1 MGDLDSVSPLHPFA
15 VSSLSLDSGSPIL
28 RLSDSPVFRIGM
40 GEGIVAKE
48 PCIISS
54 VGIGSCVVVTLYDT
68 QQCIGGMAHIMLPFA
83 LKKETGKRGMGEAGK
98 RRTGEWGKRR
108 NGATDDFDSVSPL
121 LPFAASPLSLNAA
134 SPILR
139 FTASPFPCQ
148 YADTAV
154 ASILKEL
161 IGAGASLKNIVAKMA
176 GGAKMFDHEEPD
188 TENIGMENVRSVKK
202 ILSKEK
208 IPLICEDVGG
218 GHGRSVAF
226 YLESGRLVVSA
237 IDRENMEI

>member
-1 MGDLDSVSPLHPFA
+1 MVK
-15 VSSLSLDSGSPIL
+15 GS
-28 RLSDSPVFRIGM
+28 
-40 GEGIVAKE
+40 A
-48 PCIISS
+48 
-54 VGIGSCVVVTLYDT
+54 
-68 QQCIGGMAHIMLPFA
+68 
-83 LKKETGKRGMGEAGK
+83 
-98 RRTGEWGKRR
+98 W
-108 NGATDDFDSVSPL
+108 
-121 LPFAASPLSLNAA
+121 
-134 SPILR
+134 
-139 FTASPFPCQ
+139 
-148 YADTAV
+148 
-154 ASILKEL
+154 
-161 IGAGASLKNIVAKMA
+161 KNIVAKMA